1 LRTSKKGRMMAMKIN
16 AEFLEAMAK
25 IESKVLDWNA
35 NMVEIEVET
44 AEGSRKDW
52 ITYEEFNTRL
62 EEKVEAPGDPPRVY
76 VIAPYGGKG
85 EEVAENIRLAI
96 EAAEEI
102 VKGGGIPFVPHLYHL
117 WHLITPHDKEFWMRQ
132 DRQWIWSCDYAV
144 RVGGESEGC
153 TKDEELCEAL
163 GIEVFKGDVRSVAE
177 RCRIW
182 VEKDGW

>member
-1 LRTSKKGRMMAMKIN
+1 MKIN
-16 AEFLEAMAK
+16 AEFLKAMQKMEEA
-25 IESKVLDWNA
+25 SVRVNGWDDN
-35 NMVEIEVET
+35 NVEVEVEKPDGT
-44 AEGSRKDW
+44 RLTWMG
-52 ITYEEFNTRL
+52 YEEFNAML
-62 EEKVEAPGDPPRVY
+62 EREMVGTDDLPGVY